1 KFGANDVEDP
11 EGWDCEARRYYFG
24 IVGKFGA
31 QVQNVLK
38 KAAALDIQIIA
49 PLHGPVLTEN
59 IPYYINK
66 YDIWSSSQPEDKGV
80 TIAYTSVYGNTKK
93 AAELLAE
100 KLREKGCE
108 EVEITD
114 LARDDNPEAV
124 ENAFRYDRLVL
135 ATTTY
140 CGEMFPIMKTFIDSL
155 VERGYKNRTVGLIE
169 NGSWAPAAAK
179 QMKSMM
185 EGLKDINWIDTVTIL
200 SSISPETEAQI
211 EAMADALM
219 NA

>member
-1 KFGANDVEDP
+1 
-11 EGWDCEARRYYFG
+11 
-24 IVGKFGA
+24 
-31 QVQNVLK
+31 
-38 KAAALDIQIIA
+38 
-49 PLHGPVLTEN
+49 
-59 IPYYINK
+59 
-66 YDIWSSSQPEDKGV
+66 
-80 TIAYTSVYGNTKK
+80 
-93 AAELLAE
+93 
-100 KLREKGCE
+100 
-108 EVEITD
+108 
-114 LARDDNPEAV
+114 V

-200 SSISPETEAQI
+200 SSLSPETEAQI